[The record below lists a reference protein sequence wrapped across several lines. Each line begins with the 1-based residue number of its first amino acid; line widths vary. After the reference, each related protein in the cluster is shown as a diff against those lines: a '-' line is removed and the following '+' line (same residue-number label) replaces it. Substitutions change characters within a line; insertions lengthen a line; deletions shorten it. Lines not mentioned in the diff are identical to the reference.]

1 MHDSK
6 PNWVI
11 KSTDTDFMFTA
22 LLNYTDI
29 CDEDK
34 MVYIHY
40 NTSGQGSMYCNINS
54 LANHITEDPQFSI
67 LKTRSVSAPKL
78 LGMLHFLTGCDDLS
92 FLRGFTKNFCF
103 KVFEK
108 YSEKISPG
116 NASDVEKILAGDE
129 STTLVLMIRFLSF
142 LYGCLRKFSSL
153 FERGEISTLLM
164 DTDSKSCLDVIRKRT
179 WHRTISANNTLP
191 SLPAVQFH
199 SKRLS
204 YVLNSFGNASKA
216 FLADKDSEDYGWRV
230 EVINGESQ
238 IVPRWDSDASME
250 EIDMIRKSCL

>member
-1 MHDSK
+1 M
-6 PNWVI
+6 N
-11 KSTDTDFMFTA
+11 
-22 LLNYTDI
+22 
-29 CDEDK
+29 E
-34 MVYIHY
+34 
-40 NTSGQGSMYCNINS
+40 
-54 LANHITEDPQFSI
+54 
-67 LKTRSVSAPKL
+67 
-78 LGMLHFLTGCDDLS
+78 
-92 FLRGFTKNFCF
+92 
-103 KVFEK
+103 
-108 YSEKISPG
+108 
-116 NASDVEKILAGDE
+116 
-129 STTLVLMIRFLSF
+129 
-142 LYGCLRKFSSL
+142 FSSL
-153 FERGEISTLLM
+153 FERGEISTLVM

-250 EIDMIRKSCL
+250 EIDMIRKSCLRKCGCVKGCRNRQCSCHKNGRFCCSLCTCIGCVWWMMSTIV